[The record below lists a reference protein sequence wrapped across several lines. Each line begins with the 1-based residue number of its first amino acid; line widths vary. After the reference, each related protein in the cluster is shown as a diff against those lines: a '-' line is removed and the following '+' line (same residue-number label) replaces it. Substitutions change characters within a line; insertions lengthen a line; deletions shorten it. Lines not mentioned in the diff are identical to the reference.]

1 MISFDLSDEHK
12 EVERTVRQWGAA
24 EVAPQIHD
32 LDRAHRFE
40 RKFLD
45 GMADLQLLGICIPEE
60 YGGAGLDYISPGPVS
75 QGVEDVDTHPPGIMS
90 VPVGL
95 NCTTPMCLG
104 TGGQKPKYPAAHA
117 PGETR

>member
-60 YGGAGLDYISPGPVS
+60 YGGAGLGYIRLGPA
-75 QGVEDVDTHPPGIMS
+75 PPGLRDGATPPR
-90 VPVGL
+90 VDLAPHGGL
-95 NCTTPMCLG
+95 HPMDP
-104 TGGQKPKYPAAHA
+104 TFW
-117 PGETR
+117 GEG

>member
-60 YGGAGLDYISPGPVS
+60 YGGAGLEYIKPGVLSQGPQDVGTPLRARIHVGPGPHRLPVTRPRRGVWDEKDLGPPP
-75 QGVEDVDTHPPGIMS
+75 QG
-90 VPVGL
+90 
-95 NCTTPMCLG
+95 
-104 TGGQKPKYPAAHA
+104 
-117 PGETR
+117 